1 MENQQQ
7 APGPWEADGQRIY
20 GADGSLV
27 ATVAYCRDHE
37 TEVANTSL
45 IAAAPELL
53 EVAHGI
59 LAADMLQYLPAE
71 YIAKAR
77 AAIAKATGSE
87 A

>member
-1 MENQQQ
+1 MENQQH

-20 GADGSLV
+20 GANGSLV

-45 IAAAPELL
+45 IAAAPDLL
-53 EVAHGI
+53 EALLCLLDYETGTEKAI
-59 LAADMLQYLPAE
+59 AE
-71 YIAKAR
+71 AKASS
-77 AAIAKATGSE
+77 AIAKATGSE